1 MEHDHRVQNMGL
13 TCAYFFTET
22 GSVYSRTKISMRL
35 DYTDY
40 TDYASRCGSWPRPA
54 LCTGSH
60 TNITLKQ
67 FLNIYIY
74 KFIERAS
81 AQVPPTPL
89 LWGRVERGRER

>member
-13 TCAYFFTET
+13 TCASFFTET

-40 TDYASRCGSWPRPA
+40 TDHASRCGSWPRPGI
-54 LCTGSH
+54 CTGSH

-67 FLNIYIY
+67 FLNIY

-81 AQVPPTPL
+81 AQVPPTP
-89 LWGRVERGRER
+89 GVERGRKR